1 MIAIAEVLPTVDLN
15 LPRGIVLAAMYDK
28 TADSLKMLSDLA
40 AALEG
45 VPQDLK
51 EYIAK
56 LLEETETTIKEK
68 VPFAELDSSQKIT
81 INI

>member
-1 MIAIAEVLPTVDLN
+1 MTKLQTLS
-15 LPRGIVLAAMYDK
+15 K
-28 TADSLKMLSDLA
+28 CLSDLA

-68 VPFAELDSSQKIT
+68 VTFC
-81 INI
+81 